1 MGLKPFHKAPAGV
14 PALRCAVYDCA
25 AQSTHENAQEHA
37 ARIRAC
43 QCAHRVSVNTARA
56 PAATSVYLDLWA
68 CVRARARMRMY
79 VGVCVR

>member
-14 PALRCAVYDCA
+14 PALRCVALRMIA
-25 AQSTHENAQEHA
+25 LRKAHAQEHA

-56 PAATSVYLDLWA
+56 PAATLVYLDLWV